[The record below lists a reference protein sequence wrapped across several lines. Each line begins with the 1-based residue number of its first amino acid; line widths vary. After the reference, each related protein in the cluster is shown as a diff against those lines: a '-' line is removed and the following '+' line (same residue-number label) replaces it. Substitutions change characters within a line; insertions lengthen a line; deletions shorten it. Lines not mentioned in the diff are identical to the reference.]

1 MVYSIIMGLTYGY
14 MHHATV
20 EPFVGLSESYI
31 CLSNNIFDSAMLQ
44 DRELVY
50 ISIIVCITCCRRRC
64 NIIRGMF

>member
-31 CLSNNIFDSAMLQ
+31 CLSNNIFDSAML
-44 DRELVY
+44 LGVKFF
-50 ISIIVCITCCRRRC
+50 T
-64 NIIRGMF
+64 F